1 MDYHNHHYLI
11 FDVTELPLVD
21 FDFVLETSIDT
32 VRKSLDE
39 TKTFVKWE
47 GDTPDFVLN
56 MQTKQ
61 GPYTYEEILNI
72 LNTEDWT
79 YPEDLI

>member
-1 MDYHNHHYLI
+1 MDYPNHYYLI

-61 GPYTYEEILNI
+61 SPYTYEEILNI

-79 YPEDLI
+79 YTEDLI

>member
-1 MDYHNHHYLI
+1 MDYPNHYYLI

-61 GPYTYEEILNI
+61 GPYTHEEILNI

-79 YPEDLI
+79 YSEDLI

>member
-1 MDYHNHHYLI
+1 MNYPNNYYLI

>member
-1 MDYHNHHYLI
+1 MDYLNYHYLI

-47 GDTPDFVLN
+47 GDTPNFVLN

-61 GPYTYEEILNI
+61 GPYTHEEILNI

>member
-1 MDYHNHHYLI
+1 MNYPNHYYLI

>member
-1 MDYHNHHYLI
+1 MNYPNHYYLI

-47 GDTPDFVLN
+47 RDTPDFVLN

>member
-1 MDYHNHHYLI
+1 MDYPNHYYLI

-61 GPYTYEEILNI
+61 GPYTHEEILNI

>member
-1 MDYHNHHYLI
+1 MDYPNHYYLI

-72 LNTEDWT
+72 LNKEDWT

>member
-1 MDYHNHHYLI
+1 MDYLNHHYLI
-11 FDVTELPLVD
+11 FDLTELYLVD
-21 FDFVLETSIDT
+21 FNLILEDSVDT
-32 VRKSLDE
+32 VRKSVDE
-39 TKTFVKWE
+39 TKTFIRWE
-47 GDTPDFVLN
+47 GDPPDFILS